1 MYRKVQSKVA
11 NSALGG
17 NMIGMRSRRRH
28 ATPSRAKKALRV
40 VAVCAAT
47 ISVLFLLT
55 MMWRN
60 FNGDSSLQSLPPPP
74 LPLHHEFYRQAGVD
88 EKYWP
93 QEGEQEWLD
102 RVAKRREEEARIGRV
117 VSAYCPVTSDVR
129 GVGLHVHACTCA
141 NARVCMFAMV
151 RNRTF

>member
-17 NMIGMRSRRRH
+17 NMIGMRRSRSKNT
-28 ATPSRAKKALRV
+28 TPSTAKKALRV

-47 ISVLFLLT
+47 ISILFLVT
-55 MMWRN
+55 MLWRN
-60 FNGDSSLQSLPPPP
+60 FNGDSSLENSPPPP
-74 LPLHHEFYRQAGVD
+74 LPFHHEFYRQHGVD

-93 QEGEQEWLD
+93 QIGEQEWRD

-117 VSAYCPVTSDVR
+117 VSGYCPVTADVR
-129 GVGLHVHACTCA
+129 GVGVWGLG
-141 NARVCMFAMV
+141 
-151 RNRTF
+151 